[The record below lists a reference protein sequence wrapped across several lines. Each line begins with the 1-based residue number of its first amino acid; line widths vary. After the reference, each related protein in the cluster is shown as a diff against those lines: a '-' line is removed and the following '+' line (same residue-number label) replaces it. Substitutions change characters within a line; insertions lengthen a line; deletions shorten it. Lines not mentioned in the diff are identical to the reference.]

1 MDALNSLLERR
12 KAGEKV
18 GIADF
23 QQALAA
29 SNEWWR
35 IIFEK
40 AGLALAIGAPTG
52 EVVAVSPSFE
62 KLFGYTGDEVVD
74 IGGITAMTHPEDL
87 PLDMELFG
95 ELVRGERDHY
105 QMEKRYFHK
114 DGSLIWGR
122 LTVMLLR
129 GDDPEAT
136 LIVAM
141 AQDIT
146 ETKEAQE
153 REALSIRHEQAL
165 ELNDNVV
172 QGLVVAKMALEGGL
186 DEKAKETLVATL
198 EKAKATVKELLAGQA
213 ETPGGLVRSDPATLD

>member
-1 MDALNSLLERR
+1 MDTLSSLLERR
-12 KAGEKV
+12 KAGEKI
-18 GIADF
+18 GLADF

-40 AGLALAIGAPTG
+40 AGLALAIGDPSG
-52 EVVAVSPSFE
+52 EVLAMSPSFE
-62 KLFGYTGDEVVD
+62 KIFGYTDEEVVD
-74 IGGITAMTHPEDL
+74 IGGIAGMTHPDDL
-87 PLDMELFG
+87 PLDYELFG

-105 QMEKRYFHK
+105 QMEKRYYHK
-114 DGSLIWGR
+114 DGRLIWGR
-122 LTVMLLR
+122 LTVLLLR
-129 GDDPEAT
+129 GDDPEST

-146 ETKEAQE
+146 ETKESQE
-153 REALSIRHEQAL
+153 RDAAMKAASIRHEQAL

-186 DEKAKETLVATL
+186 DEKAKETLVDTL
-198 EKAKATVKELLAGQA
+198 EKARATVKELLAGMP
-213 ETPGGLVRSDPATLD
+213 ETPGGLVR

>member
-1 MDALNSLLERR
+1 MNSLLERR

-23 QQALAA
+23 QEALAA
-29 SNEWWR
+29 SNAWWQ
-35 IIFEK
+35 IIFEQ
-40 AGLALAIGAPTG
+40 AGLALAIGDPSG
-52 EVVAVSPSFE
+52 KVVAVSPSFE
-62 KLFGYTGDEVVD
+62 KMFGYSGQEIVD
-74 IGGITAMTHPEDL
+74 TGGIANITHPDDL

-105 QMEKRYFHK
+105 QLEKRYFHK
-114 DGSLIWGR
+114 DGRLIWGR

-136 LIVAM
+136 LVVAM

-165 ELNDNVV
+165 ELNDHVV

-186 DEKAKETLVATL
+186 DEKARESLVATL
-198 EKAKATVKELLAGQA
+198 ENVRTIVKDLLAGMP
-213 ETPGGLVRSDPATLD
+213 ERPGGLTRPPSISLD

>member
-1 MDALNSLLERR
+1 MDALRSLLERR
-12 KAGEKV
+12 KSGEQI

-23 QQALAA
+23 QEALGA

-40 AGLALAIGAPTG
+40 AGLALAIGDTNG
-52 EVVAVSPSFE
+52 QVLAVSPSFE
-62 KLFGYTGDEVVD
+62 KVFGYSDEDIVD
-74 IGGITAMTHPEDL
+74 IGGIAAMTHPDDL
-87 PLDMELFG
+87 PLDLELFG
-95 ELVRGERDHY
+95 ELIRGERDHY
-105 QMEKRYFHK
+105 QLEKRYYHK
-114 DGSLIWGR
+114 DGRLIWGR
-122 LTVMLLR
+122 LTVLMLR
-129 GDDPEAT
+129 GDDAEST

-153 REALSIRHEQAL
+153 NEAAMKAASIRHEQAL

-198 EKAKATVKELLAGQA
+198 EKARATVKELLAGMP
-213 ETPGGLVRSDPATLD
+213 ESPGGLIR

>member
-1 MDALNSLLERR
+1 MDALDALLARR
-12 KAGEKV
+12 KAGEEV
-18 GIADF
+18 GISDF
-23 QQALAA
+23 QQALGA
-29 SNEWWR
+29 SDMWWQ

-52 EVVAVSPSFE
+52 EVLAVSPSFE
-62 KLFGYTGDEVVD
+62 KMFGYTGAEIVD
-74 IGGITAMTHPEDL
+74 IGGIAGITHPDDL
-87 PLDMELFG
+87 PLDMELFA

-105 QMEKRYFHK
+105 QLEKRYLHK
-114 DGSLIWGR
+114 DGKLIWGR

-129 GDDPEAT
+129 GDDPDAT

-153 REALSIRHEQAL
+153 REALLIRHEQDL

-186 DEKAKETLVATL
+186 DEKAKETLVDTL
-198 EKAKATVKELLAGQA
+198 EKARATVKELLAGQS
-213 ETPGGLVRSDPATLD
+213 EVPGGLVR

>member
-1 MDALNSLLERR
+1 MDALNSLLARR
-12 KAGEKV
+12 KAGEKI

-23 QQALAA
+23 QHALAA
-29 SNEWWR
+29 SDEWWR

-40 AGLALAIGAPTG
+40 ASLALAIGDPTG

-62 KLFGYTGDEVVD
+62 KMFGYLGEDIVD
-74 IGGITAMTHPEDL
+74 IGGIAGITHPDDL
-87 PLDMELFG
+87 PLDTELFG

-105 QMEKRYFHK
+105 QMEKRYLHK
-114 DGSLIWGR
+114 DGGVIWGR

-146 ETKEAQE
+146 ETKQAQE

-172 QGLVVAKMALEGGL
+172 QGLVVAKMALEEGL
-186 DEKAKETLVATL
+186 DEKAKETLAATL
-198 EKAKATVKELLAGQA
+198 EKAKATVKELLAGQH
-213 ETPGGLVRSDPATLD
+213 ETAGGLIRSEPA